1 MGLVMTDLSQ
11 SSSGRGSIDPPGK
24 PSKPAGSEGGARH
37 RLPKVRLPRA
47 PHAGCIGALLGGQ
60 CFTRAALKT
69 ESLLAQSHTSSLQLR
84 ATGQSRLKT
93 EGTRAAFL
101 YKTGA
106 GKLVTASQTETSK
119 LLIPFTNSQVL
130 KSTLFV
136 KTC

>member
-1 MGLVMTDLSQ
+1 MTDLSQ

-84 ATGQSRLKT
+84 ATGQRLKT

-101 YKTGA
+101 YRTGA

-119 LLIPFTNSQVL
+119 KLLLP
-130 KSTLFV
+130 TLRYLNPHSF
-136 KTC
+136 

>member
-1 MGLVMTDLSQ
+1 MTDLSQ

-24 PSKPAGSEGGARH
+24 SSKPAGSEGGARH

-119 LLIPFTNSQVL
+119 KLLLP
-130 KSTLFV
+130 TLRYLNPHSF
-136 KTC
+136 